1 MVRNIIYIIG
11 SMLFFFSG
19 IVAYGIILNLRE
31 KTLEEELQE
40 NKITEL
46 KNITIWVDRR
56 NYKLYLLSDSIK
68 VKTYNVV
75 FGRNSNSI
83 KLSKNDYIAQK
94 VVCFSGIF
102 CCQTTN

>member
-83 KLSKNDYIAQK
+83 KLSKMMAL
-94 VVCFSGIF
+94 
-102 CCQTTN
+102 